1 MSNQANGSWGSTPFV
16 QDKKFKNLSLD
27 EIKNL
32 VEIEKEG
39 LRKDYKELDE
49 RKRLIKLYKK
59 IKKAREKVRKGVDIK
74 KEYKKKKKI
83 KTFEEYFEECIKN
96 KKIPEDTPIY
106 LREALERAMREYD
119 QGLVKEKSSLSGFAN
134 KYTIEGEFGIDPEE
148 FFLSIN
154 DTLVDFFTYHRNIKF
169 KLVLVCLMEKQ
180 EIEKTQ
186 GIIDI
191 KEDKAYFHSLTFI
204 NLESTDVEGLISNSK
219 ESIIGQ
225 MEVIVK

>member
-1 MSNQANGSWGSTPFV
+1 
-16 QDKKFKNLSLD
+16 
-27 EIKNL
+27 
-32 VEIEKEG
+32 
-39 LRKDYKELDE
+39 
-49 RKRLIKLYKK
+49 
-59 IKKAREKVRKGVDIK
+59 
-74 KEYKKKKKI
+74 
-83 KTFEEYFEECIKN
+83 
-96 KKIPEDTPIY
+96 
-106 LREALERAMREYD
+106 MREYD

-191 KEDKAYFHSLTFI
+191 KEDKAYFNSPTII
-204 NLESTDVEGLISNSK
+204 NLESYDVERLISNS
-219 ESIIGQ
+219 EENILGQ
-225 MEVIVK
+225 MEAYSAKGSNWFF